1 VSFLSRFDRQATDS
15 SDLPALLGTA
25 TEEFRRSLER
35 HVQQIVEA
43 AKEQAAVIERDA
55 GRDARQREQQLEL
68 RAQQREQELDLRSQ
82 ELVKGVVTRASSVL
96 DSIELVQSAIS
107 GMLAELR
114 AEVKA
119 LESGQA
125 HPSPGSRAKAAID
138 PGSDQRQAKEAPA
151 LVTQTPVGAP
161 ATPKTEATQSA
172 PAKERLAER
181 SQPAA
186 KPVDA
191 RPEQPAPATKPPPQP
206 AAPQQPAAEAQA
218 KPKQGPLIERP
229 PIEPKPQEDRNA
241 NSSAEF
247 DQMIHGEIRRMFQS
261 GKSREDVESF
271 LGRFELG
278 DSYQGLLD
286 ELYSQKD
293 PSVRR
298 RIFGRRRDR

>member
-1 VSFLSRFDRQATDS
+1 VSFLSRFDRQATES

-43 AKEQAAVIERDA
+43 AKQQAAEIERGAD
-55 GRDARQREQQLEL
+55 REARQREQQ
-68 RAQQREQELDLRSQ
+68 LDLRSQ

-107 GMLAELR
+107 GMLDELR

-119 LESGQA
+119 LESGEA
-125 HPSPGSRAKAAID
+125 PPSPGARAKAAIN
-138 PGSDQRQAKEAPA
+138 PGLDQRQAKEPRAQ
-151 LVTQTPVGAP
+151 VTQTPVAAP
-161 ATPKTEATQSA
+161 AAPKAEETAQSA
-172 PAKERLAER
+172 QTKESRPAEGSQQPAK
-181 SQPAA
+181 PA
-186 KPVDA
+186 DA
-191 RPEQPAPATKPPPQP
+191 RPEQPAPAAEPEPPQP
-206 AAPQQPAAEAQA
+206 AAGPQAE
-218 KPKQGPLIERP
+218 PKQGALIERT
-229 PIEPKPQEDRNA
+229 PIEPTPQEDRNA

-271 LGRFELG
+271 LARFELG
-278 DSYQGLLD
+278 DSYHGLLD